1 MPFRAFATPKQ
12 HRQPSLFG
20 EILDWMLAPLMI
32 LWPISM
38 ALEYSLAYSVANS
51 AYDRELR
58 NELVVI
64 AKQIDYRDGRV
75 TLPIA
80 DAARQILVSDEL
92 AEMSFQIR
100 GLENEVVEGDLDLP
114 AVEFQPDMEPERV
127 YFRNDILRL
136 RDVRVAYMF
145 AQVRGL
151 TGAVL
156 VQVSE
161 TEEKRSM
168 LASNIIGG
176 VLAAQF
182 ILLPLALV
190 LVWFGL
196 SKGIAPLEEIR
207 RTIRDRK
214 PHDLS
219 PIDPSDAPEEI
230 RPFIDS
236 INELMR
242 RLSLSLQ
249 AQQRFV
255 ADAAHQMRTPLA
267 GLKTQAEIA
276 LRQHDL
282 EGIEQSMKLIAV
294 GADRASRLVN
304 QLLALARAESPAQ
317 APMQRLGVHD
327 LAEEVARDWV
337 AKAQDKSIDLGYEP
351 VAGAEAAMVE
361 GNAVLLKE
369 MIGNLIDNAI
379 RYTCAG
385 GIVTLRLGLS
395 SESVDIDVE
404 DNGIGIPEGER
415 DLVFERFYRVLGTGS
430 EGSGLGLAIVR
441 EIAEL
446 HHGSVSLRPAP
457 AGTVFR
463 VTLPRTNARMM
474 RLHRAA

>member
-1 MPFRAFATPKQ
+1 
-12 HRQPSLFG
+12 
-20 EILDWMLAPLMI
+20 MI

-92 AEMSFQIR
+92 AEVSFQIR
-100 GLENEVVEGDLDLP
+100 GLENEVVDGDLDLP

-127 YFRNDILRL
+127 YFRNDILRH

-214 PHDLS
+214 PQDLS

-267 GLKTQAEIA
+267 GLKTQAELA

-282 EGIEQSMKLIAV
+282 KGIEQSMKLIAV
-294 GADRASRLVN
+294 GADRASRLVS

-317 APMQRLGVHD
+317 APMQRLGMHE
-327 LAEEVARDWV
+327 LSEEVAREWV

-351 VAGAEAAMVE
+351 AAGADAAIVE
-361 GNAVLLKE
+361 GDAVLLKE

-379 RYTCAG
+379 RYTLAG
-385 GIVTLRLGLS
+385 GIVTLRLALS
-395 SESVDIDVE
+395 SDSVTIDVE

-441 EIAEL
+441 EITEL
-446 HHGSVSLRPAP
+446 HHGSVVLIPA
-457 AGTVFR
+457 ATGAVFR
-463 VTLPRTNARMM
+463 VILPRANARMM
-474 RLHRAA
+474 PLHRAA

>member
-58 NELVVI
+58 NGLAVI
-64 AKQIDYRDGRV
+64 ARQLDYREGKV
-75 TLPIA
+75 TLPVA
-80 DAARQILVSDEL
+80 GAARQILVSDEL
-92 AEMSFQIR
+92 AEVSFQIR
-100 GLENEVVEGDLDLP
+100 GLENEVIDGDRDLP
-114 AVEFQPDMEPERV
+114 SVEFHPDMEPERV
-127 YFRNDILRL
+127 YFRNDILRH

-168 LASNIIGG
+168 LASNIISG

-182 ILLPLALV
+182 ILLPVALV

-214 PHDLS
+214 PQDLS
-219 PIDPSDAPEEI
+219 PIDPRDAPEEI

-236 INELMR
+236 INDLMR

-267 GLKTQAEIA
+267 GLKTQAELA
-276 LRQHDL
+276 LRQRDL

-294 GADRASRLVN
+294 GADRASRLVS

-317 APMQRLGVHD
+317 SPLQRLSLHE
-327 LAEEVARDWV
+327 LAEDVAHEWVAR
-337 AKAQDKSIDLGYEP
+337 AQEKAIDLGYEAGP
-351 VAGAEAAMVE
+351 GAESATIE
-361 GNAVLLKE
+361 GNAVLLRE
-369 MIGNLIDNAI
+369 MIGNLVDNAI
-379 RYTCAG
+379 RYTPG
-385 GIVTLRLGLS
+385 GGVVTLRIGLS
-395 SESVDIDVE
+395 ADSANIDVE
-404 DNGIGIPEGER
+404 DNGIGIPESER
-415 DLVFERFYRVLGTGS
+415 ELVFERFYRVLGTGS

-446 HHGSVSLRPAP
+446 HHGSVALLPA
-457 AGTVFR
+457 ASGTVFR
-463 VTLPRTNARMM
+463 VTLPRANARMV
-474 RLHRAA
+474 RLPHAA

>member
-92 AEMSFQIR
+92 AEVSFQIR
-100 GLENEVVEGDLDLP
+100 GLENEVVDGDLDLP

-127 YFRNDILRL
+127 YFRNDILRH

-214 PHDLS
+214 PQDLS

-267 GLKTQAEIA
+267 GLKTQAELA

-282 EGIEQSMKLIAV
+282 KGIEQSMKLIAV
-294 GADRASRLVN
+294 GADRASRLVS

-317 APMQRLGVHD
+317 APMQRLGMHE
-327 LAEEVARDWV
+327 LSEEVAREWV

-351 VAGAEAAMVE
+351 AAGADAAIVE
-361 GNAVLLKE
+361 GDAVLLKE

-379 RYTCAG
+379 RYTLAG
-385 GIVTLRLGLS
+385 GIVTLRLALS
-395 SESVDIDVE
+395 SDSVTIDVE

-441 EIAEL
+441 EITEL
-446 HHGSVSLRPAP
+446 HHGSVVLIPA
-457 AGTVFR
+457 ATGAVFR
-463 VTLPRTNARMM
+463 VILPRANARMM
-474 RLHRAA
+474 PLHRAA

>member
-255 ADAAHQMRTPLA
+255 ADAVHQMRTPLA

-395 SESVDIDVE
+395 GESVNIDVE
-404 DNGIGIPEGER
+404 DNGIGISEGER

-463 VTLPRTNARMM
+463 VTLPRANALMM

>member
-12 HRQPSLFG
+12 HRQPSLFL

-38 ALEYSLAYSVANS
+38 ALEYSMAYSVANT

-64 AKQIDYRDGRV
+64 SRQITYGNGRV
-75 TLPIA
+75 TLPPS
-80 DAARQILVSDEL
+80 AAAWRNLKSDEFS
-92 AEMSFQIR
+92 ESTFQVR
-100 GLENEVVEGDLDLP
+100 GLDNEVIEGEQALP
-114 AVEFQPDMEPERV
+114 NVEFQPDMEPERV
-127 YFRNDILRL
+127 YFRNDTLHQRE
-136 RDVRVAYMF
+136 VRVAYMF

-156 VQVSE
+156 VQVAE
-161 TEEKRSM
+161 TEEKRSL
-168 LASNIIGG
+168 LASRIIGG
-176 VLAAQF
+176 VLAGQF
-182 ILLPLALV
+182 VLLPLALV
-190 LVWFGL
+190 MVWLGL
-196 SKGIAPLEEIR
+196 SKGIAPLEEMR
-207 RTIRDRK
+207 NTIRGRK
-214 PHDLS
+214 PHELS
-219 PIDPSDAPEEI
+219 PIDPTDAPEEI

-294 GADRASRLVN
+294 GADRASRLVS

-317 APMQRLGVHD
+317 APMQRLGMHD

-361 GNAVLLKE
+361 GDAVLLKE

-379 RYTCAG
+379 RYTRAG

-395 SESVDIDVE
+395 GESVNIDVE
-404 DNGIGIPEGER
+404 DNGIGISEGER

-441 EIAEL
+441 GIAEL
-446 HHGSVSLRPAP
+446 HHGSVNLLPAP

-463 VTLPRTNARMM
+463 VTLPRANARMM